1 MVLHPLCGEVPASR
15 AARKRPILHPDR
27 RLRNQLE
34 ARGAVFWQ
42 IYDSRSRQ
50 YLAGAASLRERV
62 RNEVLLTAGT
72 TPAVLLIL

>member
-15 AARKRPILHPDR
+15 AARKRPLLHPDR

-34 ARGAVFWQ
+34 ARAAVLRQ
-42 IYDSRSRQ
+42 IDDSRSRQ
-50 YLAGAASLRERV
+50 YPAGAASLRERV

-72 TPAVLLIL
+72 TLAVLFIL